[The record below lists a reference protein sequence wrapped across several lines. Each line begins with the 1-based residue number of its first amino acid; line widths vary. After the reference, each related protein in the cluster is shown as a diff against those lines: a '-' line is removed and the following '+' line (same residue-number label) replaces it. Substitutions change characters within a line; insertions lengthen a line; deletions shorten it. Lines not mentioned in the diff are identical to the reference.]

1 MLFMIIER
9 FRNGEARPVY
19 ERFRDRGRL
28 APNGLHYVSS
38 WVTPDLTRCYQVM
51 ECADRAAIDGWI
63 AAWAD
68 LVDFEV
74 IPVITSAEAAARVL
88 GPQSRHDDPATAS

>member
-1 MLFMIIER
+1 MIVEQ

-19 ERFRDRGRL
+19 ERFRDYGRL
-28 APNGLHYVSS
+28 APDGLAYINS

-51 ECADRAAIDGWI
+51 ECADRSLLEQWL

-74 IPVITSAEAAARVL
+74 IPVITSAEAAIRVF
-88 GPQSRHDDPATAS
+88 A